1 MSPKIRDSEFEID
14 LEDERGEPA
23 PTNLYLLPKLGG
35 FCVSRRLS
43 EFSGKPSKILANYS
57 FQSQEQLQESTKKI
71 SVKSYISEKYGF
83 AKSKA
88 NTNKE

>member
-23 PTNLYLLPKLGG
+23 PTNLYLLPKL
-35 FCVSRRLS
+35 
-43 EFSGKPSKILANYS
+43 SGKPSKILANYS
-57 FQSQEQLQESTKKI
+57 FQSHEQLQESTKTI

-83 AKSKA
+83 TKSKA
-88 NTNKE
+88 NTKKE